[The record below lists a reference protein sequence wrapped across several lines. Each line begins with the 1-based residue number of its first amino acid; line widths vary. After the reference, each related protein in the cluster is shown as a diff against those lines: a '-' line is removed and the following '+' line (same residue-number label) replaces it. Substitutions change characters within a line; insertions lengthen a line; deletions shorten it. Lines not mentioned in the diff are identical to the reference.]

1 MNSYTRNRGP
11 LGTKQNPSSRTKFLC
26 CTVARAATSALNSS
40 LLCSSPSMRFT
51 AIAVP
56 SSRIPL
62 KTNVRRGYPSLSRSL
77 AHEQMEDKQPSLS
90 PALPP
95 SLPPSLSLPPSSVV
109 CFFFR
114 VLPSFF
120 VPSSVGFSPCLL
132 DQFATRVHH
141 LLVFET
147 NYRFREYRER
157 NSPTTCLPVM
167 MWRPTWI
174 PRPRGRP
181 RQHTQHPLG
190 LM

>member
-1 MNSYTRNRGP
+1 MLYGGEGGDFGFELFVVVFFSVDALHGD
-11 LGTKQNPSSRTKFLC
+11 C
-26 CTVARAATSALNSS
+26 SAVVEDTLEDK
-40 LLCSSPSMRFT
+40 C
-51 AIAVP
+51 
-56 SSRIPL
+56 SSRI
-62 KTNVRRGYPSLSRSL
+62 SLSL
-77 AHEQMEDKQPSLS
+77 PLS
-90 PALPP
+90 HARADGRQTTLPLSRPP

-147 NYRFREYRER
+147 NYRFREYGER
-157 NSPTTCLPVM
+157 NSPTACLPAM
-167 MWRPTWI
+167 MWRLTWI